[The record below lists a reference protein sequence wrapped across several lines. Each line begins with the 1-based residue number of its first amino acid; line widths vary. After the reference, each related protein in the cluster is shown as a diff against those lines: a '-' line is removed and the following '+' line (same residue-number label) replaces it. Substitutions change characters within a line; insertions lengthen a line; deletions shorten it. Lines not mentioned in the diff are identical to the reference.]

1 MGAFPWQLSQIISPD
16 SFSHILLPDQC
27 HHSIEIGRVLREKPI
42 ALFSSGL
49 MSSGLMSLNLT
60 IALVPKR
67 TSKGL
72 AIPLAISHSSRTF
85 INCRIIGVTVDGV
98 GARTVQT
105 CISVIG
111 TATGAAVG

>member
-49 MSSGLMSLNLT
+49 MSLNLM

-72 AIPLAISHSSRTF
+72 AIPLAISHSYRPL
-85 INCRIIGVTVDGV
+85 INGRIVGVAVDGV
-98 GARTVQT
+98 GT
-105 CISVIG
+105 G
-111 TATGAAVG
+111 TA